1 MSAPNAK
8 MRVIVVDDHPLMR
21 EALCAAIEDEP
32 DLAVVGS
39 AADGVQ
45 AVVVAN
51 AVPADVIIMD
61 LFLPRQGGVDAAI
74 AILIARP
81 NARILALTSS
91 ADEVLVRAAIQ
102 AGVRGYVLKE
112 AGRKELL
119 CAIREVGRGN
129 AYFAPKIAHLVTEEI
144 RALAPAPGADPP
156 EHLTP
161 REREILRMIGRGA
174 TNLEI
179 ANALEVGDSTIRT
192 HLQHLL
198 NKLGLANRNQAMLY
212 AVRTGLAED

>member
-1 MSAPNAK
+1 MSALNAK

-32 DLAVVGS
+32 DLVVVGS

-91 ADEVLVRAAIQ
+91 ADEVLVARQSRPAC
-102 AGVRGYVLKE
+102 GYVLKE

-119 CAIREVGRGN
+119 HAIREVGRGN
-129 AYFAPKIAHLVTEEI
+129 AYFAPKIAHLVTDEI

-179 ANALEVGDSTIRT
+179 ANALKSATAQSATTCST
-192 HLQHLL
+192 
-198 NKLGLANRNQAMLY
+198 Y
-212 AVRTGLAED
+212 